1 MPERHYIKKSGQ
13 KVKKNRDVKIY
24 WGGLQGKMWHLEED
38 SSAINKSW
46 EKRVAVQV
54 IDMIKAHSKTVHG
67 ICVTENTTD
76 QVELDSGNREFE

>member
-1 MPERHYIKKSGQ
+1 
-13 KVKKNRDVKIY
+13 
-24 WGGLQGKMWHLEED
+24 MWHLEED